1 MTTLENNLITDDR
14 ESIHKEN
21 DVNIAYEFVKLFQQ
35 LYDKKNC
42 PVREDSRKNRH
53 KNKPWI
59 SKGLH
64 NACKKNNTL
73 YRERVKH
80 RSIMRKHK
88 KQYYSILLHSSSQCC
103 EMLRSLAWAI
113 PTSGGE

>member
-1 MTTLENNLITDDR
+1 MI
-14 ESIHKEN
+14 
-21 DVNIAYEFVKLFQQ
+21 
-35 LYDKKNC
+35 KNC
-42 PVREDSRKNRH
+42 LVRKDIRKDRN

-64 NACKKNNTL
+64 IACKKKNTL

-80 RSIMRKHK
+80 RTKEAENKYKYKNKLTSIMRIHK
-88 KQYYSILLHSSSQCC
+88 KQYYSVSLHSYSQCC

-113 PTSGGE
+113 PTSGGELFFNNDRC